1 MEGGR
6 PMRILFMHHFPLRH
20 SEAGPWVQRW
30 HLALAAAG
38 HESRCL
44 VVDNDESKESGEGKS
59 DALDSVR
66 ITCRPGDPAADLP
79 FEMPRFSATPQ
90 AAPALTFAAVSD
102 QQLAQYRERTR
113 RRLDA
118 LIETFNPHVIHAQ
131 HIWVQ
136 GQLALETGVPYVL
149 NAWGPE
155 LIDYSSDERYRR
167 LADQAAEN
175 AGRILVPH
183 ATLLQQVVSMFD
195 AVAERVQI
203 MSEGLHLAESAS
215 AAAQAQAAA
224 ELLAL
229 YQAVLA
235 ERFGD
240 QKAGG

>member
-1 MEGGR
+1 
-6 PMRILFMHHFPLRH
+6 MRILFMHHFPLRH
-20 SEAGPWVQRW
+20 SPAGPWVQRW

-38 HESRCL
+38 HESRGL
-44 VVDNDESKESGEGKS
+44 VVDSDANKGSGESKG
-59 DALDSVR
+59 DVLDSVR

-79 FEMPRFSATPQ
+79 FEMPCFSASPSVTTC
-90 AAPALTFAAVSD
+90 LTFAALSD
-102 QQLAQYRERTR
+102 RQLAQYRERTR

-118 LIETFNPHVIHAQ
+118 LIDTFDPHVIHAQ

-136 GQLALETGVPYVL
+136 GQLALETGVPYLL

-183 ATLLQQVVSMFD
+183 ATLLEQVVTMFD
-195 AVAERVQI
+195 AVAERAQV
-203 MSEGLHLAESAS
+203 MPAGLHLSESAS
-215 AAAQAQAAA
+215 ATEQVQAAA

-229 YQAVLA
+229 YQNVLA

-240 QKAGG
+240 QQAEG